1 MPKAKLATGTLG
13 GWLPLDRDRR
23 GMLGGARVHGGD
35 AELCVEQFETVRAKE
50 GAVVDAGSLADAAPC
65 KCGANASE
73 EGRYGLSQA

>member
-1 MPKAKLATGTLG
+1 M
-13 GWLPLDRDRR
+13 
-23 GMLGGARVHGGD
+23 GGD

-65 KCGANASE
+65 KCGAKASE